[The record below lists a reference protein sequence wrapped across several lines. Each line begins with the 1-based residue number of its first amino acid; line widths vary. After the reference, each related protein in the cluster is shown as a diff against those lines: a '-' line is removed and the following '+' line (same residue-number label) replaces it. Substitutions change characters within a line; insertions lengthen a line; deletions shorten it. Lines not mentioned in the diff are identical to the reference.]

1 MEKSQIAV
9 ATVMEYE
16 GKILLVKEA
25 KGNAQVKWNQP
36 AGRLE
41 SGESVKEGALR
52 ETKEETGYDVVVTG
66 LIGIYDE
73 LSSSK
78 YSRIRFVFSAKL
90 SSQNQGSYSNDISEV
105 KWFDKTSIKE
115 LSKESLASEV
125 TYKSIHDYLLGKSY
139 PLNLLQ
145 I

>member
-9 ATVMEYE
+9 ATIVEYE
-16 GKILLVKEA
+16 QKILLVKEA
-25 KGNAQVKWNQP
+25 KGKAQGKWNQP

-41 SGESVKEGALR
+41 AGESVKKGALR
-52 ETKEETGYDVVVTG
+52 ETKEETGYDVEIIG

-73 LSSSK
+73 LSNSK
-78 YSRIRFVFSAKL
+78 YSRIRFVFAAKL
-90 SSQNQGSYSNDISEV
+90 ASQSQNSYSEDISEV
-105 KWFDKTSIKE
+105 KWFDRTSIEK
-115 LSKESLASEV
+115 LPQDSLASEV
-125 TYKSIHDYLLGKSY
+125 TYKSIHDYLSEKSY